1 MGNMNPFH
9 SNKKPIAG
17 VKGLT
22 NKPGENN
29 CFLNSAI
36 QVNFSLKFQF
46 RTLILKIASYSRY
59 YGSWM
64 HFEITFDY

>member
-9 SNKKPIAG
+9 SNKKTFSG

-36 QVNFSLKFQF
+36 QVRFSVKFQF
-46 RTLILKIASYSRY
+46 RMLILMLPGSMEIRCISR
-59 YGSWM
+59 
-64 HFEITFDY
+64 

>member
-1 MGNMNPFH
+1 MMGNMNPFH
-9 SNKKPIAG
+9 SNKKTILG

-36 QVNFSLKFQF
+36 QVRFSVKFQF
-46 RTLILKIASYSRY
+46 RMLVSIFPGFMEIRCISR
-59 YGSWM
+59 
-64 HFEITFDY
+64 